1 MEDLYQILGV
11 PRDAS
16 QTDIKKA
23 YRKLAIQYHP
33 DNNKGNAEAETTFK
47 KINAAYEVLSD
58 PDKRARYDQFGSIDG
73 DSFGGGFSGT
83 NFGDLFG
90 DLFSQ
95 VFGGGMGFG
104 TSQRHDPNAPQQG
117 GSLEMPLEV
126 TLIEAAQGVAK
137 NIEIPRWEAC
147 RTCSGTGAK
156 PGTSPKTCNSCGGRG
171 QVEKRQRSMFGEFVS
186 VGPCLACGGRGKI
199 IIEKCTE
206 CGGRGQERKKHIVEV
221 KVPPG
226 VETGS
231 KLRIYG
237 EGNAGTNGG
246 PNGDLF
252 LVMNVKPDKNFE
264 RDGGDLHRRLYITY
278 PQAVLG
284 AVVDIE
290 TLIDGKERLNIPPG
304 TTHGA
309 KFKIKDRGIARLRSA
324 RGRGDLYIHVF
335 IDIPQKISE
344 KERQLIGELASEMKI
359 SVGAE
364 EEGFFDKFKKFFD

>member
-16 QTDIKKA
+16 QADIKKA

-33 DNNKGNAEAETTFK
+33 DNNKGNEEAETTFK

-73 DSFGGGFSGT
+73 DQFGGFNGANIT
-83 NFGDLFG
+83 DLFG

-104 TSQRHDPNAPQQG
+104 TSQRHDPNAPERG
-117 GSLEMPLEV
+117 GSVEMHLEV
-126 TLIEAAQGVAK
+126 TLIEAAQGVSK
-137 NIEIPRWEAC
+137 TIDIPRWEAC
-147 RTCSGTGAK
+147 KTCGGTGAK
-156 PGTSPKTCNSCGGRG
+156 PGTSPKTCNTCGGRG
-171 QVEKRQRSMFGEFVS
+171 QVEKRQRTMFGEFVS
-186 VGPCLACGGRGKI
+186 VGPCLSCGGRGKTI
-199 IIEKCTE
+199 SEKCAE
-206 CGGRGQERKKHIVEV
+206 CGGRGQERKKHRVDV
-221 KVPPG
+221 KVPAG
-226 VETGS
+226 VETGTR
-231 KLRIYG
+231 LRISG
-237 EGNAGTNGG
+237 EGDAGTNGG

-252 LVMNVKPDKNFE
+252 LIMNVKPDKSFE

-290 TLIDGKERLNIPPG
+290 TLIDGKEKLNIPPG

-309 KFKIKDRGIARLRSA
+309 RFKMKDRGMERLRGA

-344 KERQLIGELASEMKI
+344 KERQLISELAGEMKV

-364 EEGFFDKFKKFFD
+364 EEGFFDKFRKFFD